1 MIGAD
6 RWREI
11 DQVFA
16 EALDRPR
23 AERKPFL
30 DQACAGDPEL
40 RQAVERLL
48 LADEASDTFLERP
61 ASELLG
67 LIPKEV
73 EVGERLGPY
82 RLLRKLGA
90 GGMGT
95 VYLARRED
103 EHYQQDVA
111 LKILRSGLQGTEAV
125 HRFLAERQIL
135 ARLEHP
141 NIARLYD
148 GGSTPDGRPYLVME
162 LVEGLPVD
170 EYCDRHQLTVDRRL
184 DLFRR
189 ICGAVQYAHQNLLV
203 HRDLKPGNIL
213 VTEAGEPKLLD
224 FGIAKRLEPGSATK
238 PEQTRTGSRMMTPS
252 YASPEQV
259 RGEAITTASDVYSLG
274 VLLYGLLAGRGPYRV
289 ESGLAHEIESAIC
302 AQEPERPS
310 AALLRAGSPSAEE
323 IARSRASRPQALRRR
338 LLGDLDNV
346 ALMALRKEPARRYG
360 SAAQLARDVE
370 NHLQSLPVVARPD
383 TLSYRARKLVRRHRV
398 GVSAAALVVLLVAGF
413 IISLI
418 VQGRRIARERDK
430 AQYSLSFLLDTFKDA
445 DPYHTKGE
453 HLTADEILTTGAER
467 VSRDLSGRPDVQA
480 ALMDAIGE
488 VERGLGR
495 YDRAEPLLARGLALR
510 RATFGPDSLEAA
522 ESLEHLGLL
531 KQERSVFPEAEQLL
545 RQSVAIKQAKLGN
558 GSLETAKTLNE
569 LGDLLTASN
578 GKAVEAETLHR
589 EALRIATRVEGA
601 IGPTVA
607 ESLLYLSKAKLAQGS
622 KVAADRLAQ
631 QALLVEGRAVG
642 KRDPRL
648 LELQSKVGSI
658 LTETGKYKEAE
669 TLLRRT
675 LSAQREILGPRNP
688 HVSDTIQSLA
698 YVLHREGSWDKAEA
712 MDRDLL
718 RTIRTDFG
726 LSHRLVDEILI
737 NLGTDLDAQGRTA
750 EALPYY
756 LEALE
761 IRRQRFPRDS
771 AQMAQAFLVTA
782 GAYRGLKDYPEA
794 ISYAG
799 QALEILKKIQ
809 DPHVDFALREL
820 GRDYMGLGKPEKAEL
835 YLRQSL
841 ELRQESLSHD
851 HPDLASSKIALA
863 DCLIELGRYGEAEIL
878 LREARESL
886 EKHAEEHRFRLGE
899 LEFVESKLKGPRK

>member
-16 EALDRPR
+16 EALDRPL
-23 AERKPFL
+23 AERKAFL
-30 DQACAGDPEL
+30 DEACAGDPEL
-40 RQAVERLL
+40 RLAVERLL
-48 LADEASDTFLERP
+48 LADEASDTFLEQP

-73 EVGERLGPY
+73 EAGERLGPY

-170 EYCDRHQLTVDRRL
+170 EYCDRHQLTVDRRF

-189 ICGAVQYAHQNLLV
+189 ICGAVQYAHQNLIV

-238 PEQTRTGSRMMTPS
+238 PELTRTGSRMMTPS

-274 VLLYGLLAGRGPYRV
+274 VLLYGLLAGCGPYRV
-289 ESGLAHEIESAIC
+289 ESGLAHEIERAIC
-302 AQEPERPS
+302 EQEPERPS
-310 AALLRAGSPSAEE
+310 AALFRAGSPSAEE
-323 IARSRASRPQALRRR
+323 IARNRATRPQALRRR
-338 LLGDLDNV
+338 LLGDLDNI

-383 TLSYRARKLVRRHRV
+383 TLSYRARKFVGRHRV

-413 IISLI
+413 IVSLI

-495 YDRAEPLLARGLALR
+495 YDRAEPLLERGLALR
-510 RATFGPDSLEAA
+510 RATFGPESLEGA

-531 KQERSVFPEAEQLL
+531 KRERSAFAEAERLL
-545 RQSVAIKQAKLGN
+545 RQSLAIKEARLGDRN
-558 GSLETAKTLNE
+558 LETAKTLNE
-569 LGDLLTASN
+569 LGDLLVNN
-578 GKAVEAETLHR
+578 GKAVEAERLHR
-589 EALRIATRVEGA
+589 DAGKIATRVEGA
-601 IGPTVA
+601 VGPTVA
-607 ESLLYLSKAKLAQGS
+607 ESLLYLSKAKLAQGN
-622 KVAADRLAQ
+622 KVAAERIAR
-631 QALLVEGRAVG
+631 QALVVESGVVG
-642 KRDPRL
+642 ARDPRL
-648 LELQSKVGSI
+648 LDLQSKVGSI
-658 LTETGKYKEAE
+658 LIEAGKYKEAE
-669 TLLRRT
+669 ILLRKT
-675 LSAQREILGPRNP
+675 LSAQREILGQQHPD
-688 HVSDTIQSLA
+688 VSDTLHSLA

-712 MDRDLL
+712 INRDLL
-718 RTIRTDFG
+718 RTLRAQFG
-726 LSHRLVDEILI
+726 PSHPLIDDTLI
-737 NLGTDLDAQGRTA
+737 NLGTNIDAQGRPS

-761 IRRQRFPRDS
+761 IRRQKFPRDS
-771 AQMAQAFLVTA
+771 AQMAQALLLTA
-782 GAYRGLKDYPEA
+782 SAYRGLKEYPDA
-794 ISYAG
+794 ISYSG
-799 QALEILKKIQ
+799 QALEILEKIQ
-809 DPHVDFALREL
+809 DPHVDFALREI
-820 GRDYMGLGKPEKAEL
+820 GRDYLGLGRPAKAEP
-835 YLRQSL
+835 YLRRAL
-841 ELRQESLSHD
+841 ELRRASLGRD
-851 HPDLASSKIALA
+851 HPDLATARFTLA
-863 DCLIELGRYGEAEIL
+863 DCLVDLGRYDEAEAL
-878 LREARESL
+878 LREARASL
-886 EKHAEEHRFRLGE
+886 KKHAEDNWDRLGQIE
-899 LEFVESKLKGPRK
+899 DIEEKLRRRRG